1 MFVVI
6 ANAFDEQGLQIIN
19 GNEAQKDEFKFMVRQ
34 YVQCTMYTAYVYILR
49 LTVQR
54 ISKLSTEKC
63 NLINII
69 LQGHAKAIGY
79 YGYTCTQAN
88 YYYCRR
94 KENPE
99 KFQIIPKCSAKIKYE
114 YH

>member
-1 MFVVI
+1 MVI

-19 GNEAQKDEFKFMVRQ
+19 GDEAQEDEFKFMVRQ
-34 YVQCTMYTAYVYILR
+34 YAQCTMYIVQCTVYTAYVYILR

-54 ISKLSTEKC
+54 ILKLSTEKC

-69 LQGHAKAIGY
+69 LQGHAKTIGY

-99 KFQIIPKCSAKIKYE
+99 KFQMIPKCCC
-114 YH
+114 